1 LLQAL
6 APGTLWAALWPT
18 LLGAALFTVLWWS
31 RDRVPRVPESDI
43 VVFGE
48 TAVRATAVWSEA
60 IERADGYLR
69 RWPVA
74 SMSLLMLVRV
84 LSAAML
90 AWG

>member
-1 LLQAL
+1 LLHAL

-18 LLGAALFTVLWWS
+18 LIGAVLHVVLWRWK
-31 RDRVPRVPESDI
+31 DRVPRVPEGDI
-43 VVFGE
+43 VVVGE
-48 TAVRATAVWSEA
+48 TAVRATAVWGEA

-74 SMSLLMLVRV
+74 NLSLLMLVIILGV
-84 LSAAML
+84 AML